1 MNRDFSI
8 VARRCVA
15 AIILSMSAA
24 AARADVEVDLR
35 QGGGSVRA
43 DSATGDLGGLTVR
56 GPQLWSDEGA
66 LSEPYRGAVLP
77 WDMVREVRGDSAG
90 IGDFLAIGEDLW
102 RARIRIER
110 GDEALAQPI
119 LAKHW
124 ARFRDAEGPTA
135 ALAAEGLLRVALA
148 NGDIR
153 AAAEPWLAC
162 LRHRSAGIAS
172 RFPGLPAAFDADN
185 GLLPV
190 LSPFMPESRRAD
202 LIAACDAARASGEA
216 GDVARLV
223 VRIARGEVATG
234 AGEAAGAT
242 KPSDAAKSD
251 GTKSDG
257 TKSDGTKSDGTKS
270 DGTRTAPPSVRALS
284 LLADISGAADARV
297 LERAVGAFD
306 RAFDEPPSYLAA
318 WRLAAIGTCRAR
330 LARALPADAA
340 RASALGRAALDL
352 LAVPA
357 AGLDA
362 SGLVDAYALE
372 EAGRLL
378 REAGDDASASQ
389 LDALARE
396 KVKDSTRSMAR

>member
-1 MNRDFSI
+1 MTLSRHT
-8 VARRCVA
+8 A
-15 AIILSMSAA
+15 ANCCFALLILSMSAA
-24 AARADVEVDLR
+24 PARADVEVDLR

-66 LSEPYRGAVLP
+66 LSERYRGAVLP

-234 AGEAAGAT
+234 AGEAAAAT
-242 KPSDAAKSD
+242 KPSDAA
-251 GTKSDG
+251 
-257 TKSDGTKSDGTKS
+257 KSDGTKS

-378 REAGDDASASQ
+378 REAGDAASASQ

>member
-15 AIILSMSAA
+15 AMILSMSAA
-24 AARADVEVDLR
+24 PARADVEVDLR

-66 LSEPYRGAVLP
+66 LSERYRGAVLP

-223 VRIARGEVATG
+223 VRIARGEVATA

-242 KPSDAAKSD
+242 KPSDAA
-251 GTKSDG
+251 
-257 TKSDGTKSDGTKS
+257 KSDGTKS

>member
-1 MNRDFSI
+1 M
-8 VARRCVA
+8 VCVPA
-15 AIILSMSAA
+15 GTI
-24 AARADVEVDLR
+24 RADVEVDLR

-56 GPQLWSDEGA
+56 GPQLWSNEGP
-66 LSEPYRGAVLP
+66 LSERYRGAVLP
-77 WDMVREVRGDSAG
+77 WDLVREVRGDRAG
-90 IGDFLAIGEDLW
+90 MGDFLAIGEDLW

-124 ARFRDAEGPTA
+124 TRFRDAEGPTA
-135 ALAAEGLLRVALA
+135 ALVAEGLLRVALA

-162 LRHRSAGIAS
+162 LRHRSAGISS

-190 LSPFMPESRRAD
+190 LSPFMPEARRAD

-223 VRIARGEVATG
+223 VRIARGGVA
-234 AGEAAGAT
+234 A
-242 KPSDAAKSD
+242 DAANSD

-257 TKSDGTKSDGTKS
+257 TKSDGTKSDETKS
-270 DGTRTAPPSVRALS
+270 DQTRADGSKAAPPSVRALS
-284 LLADISGAADARV
+284 LLADISGAADARA
-297 LERAVGAFD
+297 LERAVGSFD
-306 RAFDEPPSYLAA
+306 RAFDEPASYLAA

-330 LARALPADAA
+330 LARAMPAGNGRAA
-340 RASALGRAALDL
+340 ALGRAALDL

-362 SGLVDAYALE
+362 HGLVDAYALE

-378 REAGDDASASQ
+378 REAGDDASATQ
-389 LDALARE
+389 LEALARD
-396 KVKDSTRSMAR
+396 KMKDSNRSAPR

>member
-1 MNRDFSI
+1 
-8 VARRCVA
+8 
-15 AIILSMSAA
+15 
-24 AARADVEVDLR
+24 
-35 QGGGSVRA
+35 
-43 DSATGDLGGLTVR
+43 
-56 GPQLWSDEGA
+56 
-66 LSEPYRGAVLP
+66 
-77 WDMVREVRGDSAG
+77 
-90 IGDFLAIGEDLW
+90 
-102 RARIRIER
+102 
-110 GDEALAQPI
+110 
-119 LAKHW
+119 
-124 ARFRDAEGPTA
+124 
-135 ALAAEGLLRVALA
+135 
-148 NGDIR
+148 
-153 AAAEPWLAC
+153 
-162 LRHRSAGIAS
+162 
-172 RFPGLPAAFDADN
+172 
-185 GLLPV
+185 
-190 LSPFMPESRRAD
+190 
-202 LIAACDAARASGEA
+202 
-216 GDVARLV
+216 
-223 VRIARGEVATG
+223 
-234 AGEAAGAT
+234 
-242 KPSDAAKSD
+242 
-251 GTKSDG
+251 
-257 TKSDGTKSDGTKS
+257 
-270 DGTRTAPPSVRALS
+270 VRALS

>member
-1 MNRDFSI
+1 MTLSRHT
-8 VARRCVA
+8 A
-15 AIILSMSAA
+15 ANCCFALLILSMSAA
-24 AARADVEVDLR
+24 PARADVEVDLR

-66 LSEPYRGAVLP
+66 LSERYRGAVLP

-202 LIAACDAARASGEA
+202 LIAASDAARASGEA

-223 VRIARGEVATG
+223 VRIARGEVATA

-242 KPSDAAKSD
+242 KPSDAA
-251 GTKSDG
+251 KSDG

-378 REAGDDASASQ
+378 REAGDAASASQ

>member
-1 MNRDFSI
+1 MTLSGHT
-8 VARRCVA
+8 A
-15 AIILSMSAA
+15 ANCCFALVILSMSAA
-24 AARADVEVDLR
+24 PARADVEVDLR

-66 LSEPYRGAVLP
+66 LSERYRGAVLP

-257 TKSDGTKSDGTKS
+257 TKSDGT
-270 DGTRTAPPSVRALS
+270 RTAPPSVRALS

>member
-1 MNRDFSI
+1 MTLSRHT
-8 VARRCVA
+8 A
-15 AIILSMSAA
+15 ANCCFALLILSMSAA
-24 AARADVEVDLR
+24 PARADVEVDLR

-66 LSEPYRGAVLP
+66 LSERYRGAVLP

-234 AGEAAGAT
+234 AGEAAAAT
-242 KPSDAAKSD
+242 KPSDAA
-251 GTKSDG
+251 
-257 TKSDGTKSDGTKS
+257 KSDGTKS

-284 LLADISGAADARV
+284 LLADIRGAADARV

-378 REAGDDASASQ
+378 REAGDAASASQ

>member
-1 MNRDFSI
+1 MTLSRHT
-8 VARRCVA
+8 A
-15 AIILSMSAA
+15 ANCCFALLILSMSAA
-24 AARADVEVDLR
+24 PARADVEVDLR

-66 LSEPYRGAVLP
+66 LSERYRGAVLP

-153 AAAEPWLAC
+153 AAAEPWLSC

-223 VRIARGEVATG
+223 VRIARGEVATA

-251 GTKSDG
+251 A
-257 TKSDGTKSDGTKS
+257 TKSDGTKS

>member
-15 AIILSMSAA
+15 AMILSMSAA
-24 AARADVEVDLR
+24 PARADVEVDLR

-66 LSEPYRGAVLP
+66 LSERYRGAVLP

-257 TKSDGTKSDGTKS
+257 T
-270 DGTRTAPPSVRALS
+270 RTAPPSVRALS

-378 REAGDDASASQ
+378 REAGDAASASQ

>member
-1 MNRDFSI
+1 MNREFSI

-257 TKSDGTKSDGTKS
+257 TKSDGT
-270 DGTRTAPPSVRALS
+270 RTAPPSVRALS

>member
-1 MNRDFSI
+1 MNLDFSI

-15 AIILSMSAA
+15 AMILSMSAA
-24 AARADVEVDLR
+24 PARADVEVDLR

-66 LSEPYRGAVLP
+66 LSERYRGAVLP

-223 VRIARGEVATG
+223 VRIARGEVATA
-234 AGEAAGAT
+234 AGEAPGAT
-242 KPSDAAKSD
+242 KPSDAA
-251 GTKSDG
+251 
-257 TKSDGTKSDGTKS
+257 KSDGTKS

-378 REAGDDASASQ
+378 REAGDAASASQ